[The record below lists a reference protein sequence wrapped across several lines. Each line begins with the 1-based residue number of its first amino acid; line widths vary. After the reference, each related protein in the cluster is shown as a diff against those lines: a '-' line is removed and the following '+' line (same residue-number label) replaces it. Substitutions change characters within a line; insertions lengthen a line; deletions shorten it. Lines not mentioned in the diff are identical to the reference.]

1 MLEGI
6 SLQDNIICIAAYCVW
21 LLAKGSYFVNFVTLQ
36 VPRMYQN
43 KSQTMNIDGENLPFA
58 PP

>member
-1 MLEGI
+1 MFEGI

-21 LLAKGSYFVNFVTLQ
+21 LLAKGLYFVNFVTLQ

-43 KSQTMNIDGENLPFA
+43 KSQTMNINGGNLPFG